1 MLIFMKNAK
10 KFLSTEGTS
19 LRAIHYQQGRVYAS
33 NPHSCIW
40 VEDATGKEG
49 AFDTVA
55 NCMVESAAI
64 PNYGK
69 LLPELCGNE
78 PYATVGVG
86 EITEFL
92 AVLKA
97 VIACVPN
104 RKAIESVLL
113 VWRQGGLAAYTRGH
127 SLRLDYQLSGGT
139 DSLRLIGEQTFY
151 AAFDACRLL
160 DIVDYFRQRKAPVR
174 FYAPGSSR
182 AILRMEVDRDI
193 ISAIPAGGLLAPL
206 SKFEKDRFADVIP
219 IEAGSEEV

>member
-86 EITEFL
+86 ELTELL

-97 VIACVPN
+97 AIACVPN
-104 RKAIESVLL
+104 RKTIECVLL
-113 VWRQGGLAAYTRGH
+113 VWSQDGLVAYTRGH
-127 SLRLDYQLSGGT
+127 GLRLDYRLSGEA
-139 DSLRLIGEQTFY
+139 DSLRHIEEPSLY
-151 AAFDACRLL
+151 AAFAAQRLS
-160 DIVDYFRQRKAPVR
+160 DIVDYFRQRKVPVR
-174 FYAPGSSR
+174 FYSPRSRYAP
-182 AILRMEVDRDI
+182 LRLEVDPNI
-193 ISAIPAGGLLAPL
+193 ISAAPAGGLLAPL
-206 SKFEKDRFADVIP
+206 SKFEKERFADVIP
-219 IEAGSEEV
+219 IEAGSEEA